1 MRRFS
6 FDSIRTKLISLVLIT
21 MLPVFSLIIYSGL
34 QERNHF
40 RDQAFKNALNLAK
53 QVAQSESNVIE
64 GERHTLF
71 LLSQMLKV
79 HDLRSE
85 TLEGVLKLTLQESP
99 AVAGLIVAEPNGN
112 VIADSHHS
120 NKKLNIS
127 DLPSFQRVVQTK
139 NFVIGEYQVSR
150 ITGKSMLTL
159 RHPVFDKTGRVKK
172 IISAGLDLSH
182 LSQHLIISAFP
193 SGTHLNIVDHNGTV
207 LFRYPEPAAFVG
219 KLMRHKDVIK
229 EAFRKK
235 EGIIEAIGLDNVTRL
250 YGFTSFGQPAGDIYV
265 IVGIPIKEAFAD
277 VNRKTLHRLIWLTCV
292 TAMALVISWFFGN
305 TFILRPLKRL
315 LLAAKQIE
323 SGDMTARAGASS
335 GKGEIAQLSQAFDH
349 MGEALQKR
357 DAERQ
362 KAEEAMREN
371 EKQIQLHLNRITALH
386 EIDMAITGSLDLR
399 VTLNVILNQVTSQL
413 NVDAAVVLLLDEPS
427 LVLEYAAGKGFH
439 TSALQHTRLRL
450 GEGIAGRAAL
460 ERRTIGGNIADEA
473 ACLEQSPLLEK
484 EGFQTHYAV
493 PLIAKGHVKGVLEA
507 FHRTLITPNREWL
520 DFLDTL
526 ATQTAI
532 SIDNAALFNDLEH
545 SNIEL
550 RMAYDTTLEGWSR
563 ALDLR
568 DKETEGH
575 SRRVT
580 EMTMRLAEALGLSK
594 DKIAQFR
601 RGALLHDIGKMAIPD
616 SILLKPGP
624 LTEAEWAIM
633 RKHPIYAHELLQP
646 IEFLHPALEIPYCH
660 HEKWDGTGYPRGL
673 QGDGIP
679 IGGRL
684 FAVVDV
690 WDALISDRP
699 YRPAWEHSKVIDYIR
714 EQAGRHFDPDVVE
727 AFMNLVKEGGIT

>member
-1 MRRFS
+1 
-6 FDSIRTKLISLVLIT
+6 
-21 MLPVFSLIIYSGL
+21 
-34 QERNHF
+34 
-40 RDQAFKNALNLAK
+40 
-53 QVAQSESNVIE
+53 
-64 GERHTLF
+64 
-71 LLSQMLKV
+71 
-79 HDLRSE
+79 
-85 TLEGVLKLTLQESP
+85 
-99 AVAGLIVAEPNGN
+99 
-112 VIADSHHS
+112 
-120 NKKLNIS
+120 
-127 DLPSFQRVVQTK
+127 
-139 NFVIGEYQVSR
+139 
-150 ITGKSMLTL
+150 
-159 RHPVFDKTGRVKK
+159 
-172 IISAGLDLSH
+172 
-182 LSQHLIISAFP
+182 
-193 SGTHLNIVDHNGTV
+193 
-207 LFRYPEPAAFVG
+207 
-219 KLMRHKDVIK
+219 
-229 EAFRKK
+229 
-235 EGIIEAIGLDNVTRL
+235 
-250 YGFTSFGQPAGDIYV
+250 
-265 IVGIPIKEAFAD
+265 
-277 VNRKTLHRLIWLTCV
+277 
-292 TAMALVISWFFGN
+292 
-305 TFILRPLKRL
+305 
-315 LLAAKQIE
+315 KQIE
-323 SGDMTARAGASS
+323 SGDMTVRAGATS
-335 GKGEIAQLSQAFDH
+335 GKGEIAQLSHAFDH
-349 MGEALQKR
+349 MGEAIQKR
-357 DAERQ
+357 NAERQ
-362 KAEEAMREN
+362 EAEEALRLN
-371 EKQIQLHLNRITALH
+371 EKQIKLHLNRITALR

-413 NVDAAVVLLLDEPS
+413 NVDAAIVLLLDEPS
-427 LVLEYAAGKGFH
+427 LILEYAAGKGFH

-450 GEGIAGRAAL
+450 GEGLAGRAAL
-460 ERRTIGGNIADEA
+460 ERRTMGGNIADEA

-532 SIDNAALFNDLEH
+532 SVDNAALFNDLEH

-624 LTEAEWAIM
+624 LTEAEWVIM
-633 RKHPIYAHELLQP
+633 RRHPIYAHELLQP
-646 IEFLHPALEIPYCH
+646 IEFLHQALEIPYCH

-679 IGGRL
+679 IGGRI

-699 YRPAWEHSKVIDYIR
+699 YRPAWQQEKVIDYIK
-714 EQAGRHFDPDVVE
+714 EQAGRHFDPDVVG

>member
-1 MRRFS
+1 MRFFS
-6 FDSIRTKLISLVLIT
+6 FEGLRVKLISLVLVT
-21 MLPVFSLIIYSGL
+21 MLPVFGLIIL
-34 QERNHF
+34 ADMRERDHMRNHALH
-40 RDQAFKNALNLAK
+40 DALNVAK

-112 VIADSHHS
+112 VIANTYHS

-127 DLPSFQRVVQTK
+127 DLPSFQRLMQAK
-139 NFVIGEYQVSR
+139 NFVVGEYQISR

-159 RHPVFDKTGRVKK
+159 RHPVFDETGRVKK
-172 IISAGLDLSH
+172 IISAGLDLGR
-182 LSQHLIISAFP
+182 LSQRVIVSGLP
-193 SGTHLNIVDHNGTV
+193 SGTHLSIVDHNGTV
-207 LFRYPEPAAFVG
+207 LFRYPEPAAYVG
-219 KLMRHKDVIK
+219 KSMLHKDIMK
-229 EAFRKK
+229 KAFSKK
-235 EGIIEAIGLDNVTRL
+235 EGVIETIGLDEVPRL
-250 YGFTSFGQPAGDIYV
+250 YGFTSYGQPAGTVYV
-265 IVGIPIKEAFAD
+265 IVGIPTKEAFAD

-292 TAMALVISWFFGN
+292 TAMALVMSWFFGN
-305 TFILRPLKRL
+305 IFILRPLNRL

-323 SGDMTARAGASS
+323 SGDITARAGVSS

-386 EIDMAITGSLDLR
+386 EIDMAITGSLDMR

-427 LVLEYAAGKGFH
+427 LFLSYAAGKGFH
-439 TSALQHTRLRL
+439 TSALQHTRLRI
-450 GEGIAGRAAL
+450 GEGLAGRAAL
-460 ERRTIGGNIADEA
+460 ERRNIGGNIADEA
-473 ACLEQSPLLEK
+473 GCLEQSPLLEK
-484 EGFQTHYAV
+484 EEFQTHYAV
-493 PLIAKGHVKGVLEA
+493 PLIAKGHVKGVLEV
-507 FHRTLITPNREWL
+507 FHRTPLTPNREWL

-526 ATQTAI
+526 ATQAAI
-532 SIDNAALFNDLEH
+532 SVDSAELFNDLEH

-580 EMTMRLAEALGLSK
+580 ELTMRLAEALGLSK
-594 DKIAQFR
+594 DKIAHLR
-601 RGALLHDIGKMAIPD
+601 RGALLHDIGKMAVPD

-624 LTEAEWAIM
+624 LTEAEWVLM

-646 IEFLHPALEIPYCH
+646 IKFLLPALEIPYCH

-679 IGGRL
+679 IGGRI

-699 YRPAWEHSKVIDYIR
+699 YRPAWQREKVIDYMK
-714 EQAGRHFDPDVVE
+714 EQAGRHFDPDVVR
-727 AFMNLVKEGGIT
+727 AFINLVKEGVT